1 MIFILHVTCHQEN
14 VHIINTLFNSDAL
27 HLVMMKHLPFVI

>member
-1 MIFILHVTCHQEN
+1 MHVTFDQEN

-27 HLVMMKHLPFVI
+27 HLVMMKHLSSED